1 MKIARLKVVASSTR
15 PGLSLRG
22 PKGRG
27 HQDSVHE
34 HVTAAGFE
42 PDEDVVL
49 ISKTEFVRLINNEL
63 PTYPAFLK
71 EELILQGKWPLN

>member
-1 MKIARLKVVASSTR
+1 MKIAYLKVVQSSTR

-34 HVTAAGFE
+34 HVTNAGFE

-49 ISKTEFVRLINNEL
+49 IRKADFEAMNKLLGYHS
-63 PTYPAFLK
+63 
-71 EELILQGKWPLN
+71 

>member
-1 MKIARLKVVASSTR
+1 MKIARLKVVQSSTQ

-27 HQDSVHE
+27 HQDPALE
-34 HVTAAGFE
+34 HITAAGFE

-49 ISKTEFVRLINNEL
+49 ISTKDF
-63 PTYPAFLK
+63 
-71 EELILQGKWPLN
+71 EELKDKAWKYDDLSS

>member
-1 MKIARLKVVASSTR
+1 MRIAHLKVVQSSSR

-27 HQDSVHE
+27 HQDSVHD

-49 ISKTEFVRLINNEL
+49 ISKADLDAMGKFVKFPEN
-63 PTYPAFLK
+63 
-71 EELILQGKWPLN
+71 